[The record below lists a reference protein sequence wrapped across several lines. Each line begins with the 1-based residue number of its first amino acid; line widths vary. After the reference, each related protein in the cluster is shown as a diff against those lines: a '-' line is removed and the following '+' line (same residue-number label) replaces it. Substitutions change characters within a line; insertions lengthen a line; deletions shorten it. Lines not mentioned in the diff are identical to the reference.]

1 MCVKISVI
9 VPIYNKMSYLK
20 RSLNSIVGQT
30 YHNIEIIL
38 IDDGSTDASK
48 EICLEYC
55 KRDSRFKYYYK
66 ENGGVASARNFGLK
80 VATGDYIGF
89 VDPDDYIEKN
99 MYMEL
104 IQLADK
110 NNYEIVDCG
119 INVFDNGTITKI
131 ANFNPNEMS
140 IDEATCHLLKW
151 DGIVT
156 PYLWNKI
163 FKRNAS
169 KKIFFNE
176 SLNVGEDLPFIF
188 EYLLDVKRYGHTND
202 CLYNYVRNE
211 DSLVGFGYKSD
222 AAMNSIRS
230 SAFICKL
237 CEEKYR
243 KYIEL
248 SQYSLLLNCYFQM
261 SRILNQKD
269 FKEYQ
274 DDFSYFRKIICS
286 NKNNVISIF
295 GNKLLKIKISMCVY
309 TPWLYKQFICA
320 KKNILKR

>member
-1 MCVKISVI
+1 MSVKISVI
-9 VPIYNKMSYLK
+9 VPIYNKMSYLEH
-20 RSLNSIVGQT
+20 SLNSIVDQT
-30 YHNIEIIL
+30 YNNMEIIL

-66 ENGGVASARNFGLK
+66 ENGGVASARNYGLK

-99 MYMEL
+99 MYKEL
-104 IQLADK
+104 VELADK

-119 INVFDNGTITKI
+119 INIFDNGAITKI
-131 ANFNPNEMS
+131 ANFNPEKMS
-140 IDEATCHLLKW
+140 IEDAICHLLKW

-163 FKRNAS
+163 FKKDAS

-176 SLNVGEDLPFIF
+176 SLKVGEDLPFIF
-188 EYLLDVKRYGHTND
+188 EYLLDAKGYGHTND
-202 CLYNYVRNE
+202 CLYNYIRNE
-211 DSLVGFGYKSD
+211 DSLVGLGYKSD
-222 AAMNSIRS
+222 AAMNSIKS
-230 SAFICKL
+230 STYICKL

-243 KYIEL
+243 RYIEL

-269 FKEYQ
+269 FNKFQE
-274 DDFSYFRKIICS
+274 DFLRFRKIICS
-286 NKNNVISIF
+286 NKNNVINIF
-295 GNKLLKIKISMCVY
+295 GNKILRIKIKMCVY
-309 TPWLYKQFICA
+309 APWLYKQFICA